1 MENMEQILINYTRT
15 ENGFTLIIKGET
27 SIVKN
32 EEGEKE
38 QLFIEE
44 LKTIIKKYS
53 E

>member
-1 MENMEQILINYTRT
+1 MNEQILINYTKS

-27 SIVKN
+27 TIVKN

>member
-1 MENMEQILINYTRT
+1 MEEQILINYTKN
-15 ENGFTLIIKGET
+15 ENIFTLIIKGEIT
-27 SIVKN
+27 IVKN